1 MILNGLLCG
10 FTADGNIIADSCRI
24 FRTGIKS
31 CPFDRRVFPTI
42 ILIASV
48 FLAGGQSSFA
58 AGMFV
63 LLIIVTGIIITLFSS
78 KLLSETALKGEPSS
92 FVLELPPYRRP
103 QIFQLIIRSLLD
115 RTLFVLGRA
124 VSVAVPCGALIWI
137 MQNVTLGDT
146 SILSAFASFLDP
158 LGTLMGMNGII
169 LAAFI
174 LGLPA
179 NEIVIPI
186 LIMYYLQ
193 SSSLMELSSNAEVYG
208 LFVQNGWTLVTA
220 VCVIMFSL
228 NHFPCATTLLT
239 IKKET
244 GSIKWTVFSFIFPT
258 LVGMTIC
265 ICINAFCSLGAIFI

>member
-1 MILNGLLCG
+1 
-10 FTADGNIIADSCRI
+10 
-24 FRTGIKS
+24 
-31 CPFDRRVFPTI
+31 
-42 ILIASV
+42 
-48 FLAGGQSSFA
+48 
-58 AGMFV
+58 
-63 LLIIVTGIIITLFSS
+63 
-78 KLLSETALKGEPSS
+78 
-92 FVLELPPYRRP
+92 
-103 QIFQLIIRSLLD
+103 
-115 RTLFVLGRA
+115 
-124 VSVAVPCGALIWI
+124 